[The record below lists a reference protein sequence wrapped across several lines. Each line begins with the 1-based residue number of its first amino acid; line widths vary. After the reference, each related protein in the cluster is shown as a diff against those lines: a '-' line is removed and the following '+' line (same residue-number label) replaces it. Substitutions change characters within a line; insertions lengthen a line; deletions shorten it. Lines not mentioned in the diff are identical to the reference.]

1 MASSSCHARV
11 PSSSIVHGAGD
22 YQRDESHDRH
32 GCFFARF
39 MIIDSTSLRAGN
51 AHHDDG
57 WLSNPTRSCQ
67 SINVGI
73 IPFLSNV
80 GHGARLGIL
89 LT

>member
-1 MASSSCHARV
+1 
-11 PSSSIVHGAGD
+11 
-22 YQRDESHDRH
+22 
-32 GCFFARF
+32 

-80 GHGARLGIL
+80 GHGARLGVL
-89 LT
+89 LTRLLACYDRIRSWYLTST